1 MPYICVKCNASF
13 PKNQGLVLHL
23 NRKRPCDQIMAPKV
37 NKCDD
42 CNKWF
47 TRQDTLQRHRRKH
60 CAKRLPNEIV
70 HHYRE
75 DVPVIQPE
83 FTTNIINAHT
93 MNVQTNILNVTIAPW
108 GSPLQLTDADVELA
122 LSKIP
127 GITDTPDLSEV
138 VATLMELV
146 KRAHLSDSSRNVY
159 LNPKRSDQA
168 LACTPAGRWAALPLS
183 EATAT
188 LFDGATAR
196 IAAPVRVPRNARN
209 TQALRATV
217 PAQYQSERA
226 GAVQMGLRP
235 MEAHLANLVP
245 GGPGP
250 LLITEAA
257 MQSAA
262 PAATPAAAP
271 ASAPAAAPLKQG
283 PTHVERLKAAM
294 VQIPIR
300 CSPSGALIADWI
312 ALASQ
317 TSGLTGRELIVAL
330 NDGGADEELAAVRVA
345 ARIYIEEKSRPRP

>member
-1 MPYICVKCNASF
+1 MQTTDTTAAIEQLAAKVVSLER
-13 PKNQGLVLHL
+13 QLHA
-23 NRKRPCDQIMAPKV
+23 QIETTP
-37 NKCDD
+37 
-42 CNKWF
+42 
-47 TRQDTLQRHRRKH
+47 T
-60 CAKRLPNEIV
+60 
-70 HHYRE
+70 
-75 DVPVIQPE
+75 VIN
-83 FTTNIINAHT
+83 TTNTN
-93 MNVQTNILNVTIAPW
+93 TNIVNVNHVTIAPW

-127 GITDTPDLSEV
+127 GVTDTPDLHEV

-168 LACTPAGRWAALPLS
+168 LARTPAGRWAALPLS

-196 IAAPVRVPRNARN
+196 IAAPARVPRNARN
-209 TQALRATV
+209 TQTLRATV
-217 PAQYQSERA
+217 PAHYQAERA

-250 LLITEAA
+250 LLITEVAPVDAA
-257 MQSAA
+257 Q
-262 PAATPAAAP
+262 PAA
-271 ASAPAAAPLKQG
+271 APAAAPLKQE
-283 PTHVERLKAAM
+283 PTHVERLKAAIA
-294 VQIPIR
+294 QIPIR

-317 TSGLTGRELIVAL
+317 TAGLTGRELLVAL
-330 NDGGADEELAAVRVA
+330 NDGGDDEELAAVRVA
-345 ARIYIEEKSRPRP
+345 ARIFIEEKSRPRP